1 MILQERFVYVSEKE
15 EKPFGLREDSKMME
29 MAGVHLQG
37 MENDFSTTASEER
50 WFSAIKPVKL
60 ARPLKVIEFDYSL
73 NMLHKYYY
81 NFYVIY
87 KYYYI
92 IYIV

>member
-1 MILQERFVYVSEKE
+1 MILQERFVYVPEKE

-29 MAGVHLQG
+29 MTGLHLQG
-37 MENDFSTTASEER
+37 MENGFSTTASEER